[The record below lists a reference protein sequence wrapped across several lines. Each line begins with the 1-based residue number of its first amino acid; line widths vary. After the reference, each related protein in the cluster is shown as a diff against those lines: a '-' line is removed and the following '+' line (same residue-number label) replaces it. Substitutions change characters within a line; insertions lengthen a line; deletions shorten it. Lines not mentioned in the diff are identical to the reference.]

1 MSVKDIVQ
9 EILDNTLLEYGVLSH
24 HLRRIKTDSI
34 QGLEVPVNDNE
45 YVVYRFVSS
54 NDCFYGD
61 GEAQAKRTNIDINYY
76 YSYEK
81 DDCRYNEV
89 VERVKAVKKAFKAT
103 KRFRLQ
109 NGESDIYEL
118 DNNPYRGIN
127 IEFSYL
133 EAIVSE

>member
-9 EILDNTLLEYGVLSH
+9 EILDNTLLQYGVLSH
-24 HLRRIKTDSI
+24 HLRHIKTDDI
-34 QGLEVPVNDNE
+34 QGLDVKVNGNE

-54 NDCFYGD
+54 NGCMYGD
-61 GEAQAKRTNIDINYY
+61 GEAQASRTNVDINYY
-76 YSYEK
+76 YNYEK
-81 DDCRYNEV
+81 DDSRYNEV
-89 VERVKAVKKAFKAT
+89 VERIKAVKKAFKAT
-103 KRFRLQ
+103 KRFRLK

-133 EAIVSE
+133 EAIGSE